1 MAVKSTVNTVVL
13 TVICNVDRCKHAD
26 TVSEMFP
33 GLNPCSLRD
42 FFQKWQRCRRKQC
55 FKILR
60 CTVVMSKRSPYI
72 RFCVLIIIIC
82 VHCGNNLIHYIRF
95 FQLFHIR
102 KVLHVIDTVLFH
114 IFQNFFIY
122 DTFIKIAVLLTGLYC
137 FCHYSYVAPLIY
149 CSNTLVLTAAYL

>member
-1 MAVKSTVNTVVL
+1 MN
-13 TVICNVDRCKHAD
+13 
-26 TVSEMFP
+26 
-33 GLNPCSLRD
+33 
-42 FFQKWQRCRRKQC
+42 
-55 FKILR
+55 
-60 CTVVMSKRSPYI
+60 KRSPYI

-122 DTFIKIAVLLTGLYC
+122 DTFIKMAVLLTGLYC
-137 FCHYSYVAPLIY
+137 LCHYSYVAPLIY